1 MGAER
6 KRRRLEAEEG
16 RALTSRAFIE
26 YGRTIKMVPSCMDL
40 VLYILTADDDW
51 QVVIQNL
58 SKALAVWRRMMR
70 ILSREGAN
78 PQVSVFFFLSVAKSI
93 LLFGADML
101 VVTPVQDG
109 SCGIY

>member
-1 MGAER
+1 
-6 KRRRLEAEEG
+6 
-16 RALTSRAFIE
+16 
-26 YGRTIKMVPSCMDL
+26 
-40 VLYILTADDDW
+40 
-51 QVVIQNL
+51 
-58 SKALAVWRRMMR
+58 MR

-78 PQVSVFFFLSVAKSI
+78 PQVSVFFFLSVAKSM

>member
-1 MGAER
+1 MELTEQCKMGAER
-6 KRRRLEAEEG
+6 KQRHLAAEEE
-16 RALTSRAFIE
+16 RSLTSRVFIT

-70 ILSREGAN
+70 ILSREGTN
-78 PQVSVFFFLSVAKSI
+78 LQVSLFFFLSVVQYM
-93 LLFGADML
+93 LLLGA
-101 VVTPVQDG
+101 
-109 SCGIY
+109 